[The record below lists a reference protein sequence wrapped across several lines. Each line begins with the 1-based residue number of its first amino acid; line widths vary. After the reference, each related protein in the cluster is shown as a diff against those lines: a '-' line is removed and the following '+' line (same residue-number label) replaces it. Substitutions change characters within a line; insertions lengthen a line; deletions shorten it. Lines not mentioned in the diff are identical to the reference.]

1 MPNSSRV
8 LDSWAIVAYLQ
19 NEPAAEDV
27 EALMAQTLDAGGSL
41 WITAVNLGEVWYQV
55 ARRHSDRQADRTAE
69 EIRRQ
74 GLKVRDADWDLT
86 REAARLKAHYR
97 LSYADCFA
105 AALARQLG
113 AELVT
118 GDPEFRRLEQEVR
131 IRWL

>member
-1 MPNSSRV
+1 MPTFSRV
-8 LDSWAIVAYLQ
+8 LDSWAVVAFLQ
-19 NEPAAEDV
+19 HEPAASEV
-27 EALMAQTLDAGGSL
+27 ESLIREAHATGVAL
-41 WITAVNLGEVWYQV
+41 WITVVNLGEIWYTI
-55 ARRHSDRQADRTAE
+55 ARNRSSSRADGAVE
-69 EIRRQ
+69 EILAL
-74 GLKVRDADWDLT
+74 GLRVRDADWNLT

-118 GDPEFRRLEQEVR
+118 GDPEFRRLAEEVR